1 MKLALTIAAAALS
14 AATLSACGGT
24 NQPVADPTTSSL
36 SPSVHTTRSTPP
48 PARSSAPQTSLSASE
63 AVTST
68 VDPCQVVTRT
78 EASALAHASF
88 GPGKEEGTKIRHEC
102 VYGAQTPNVLTVF
115 VVQAASPSA
124 AQAGWDTLLSE
135 AQQFAGQ
142 AAGKVRLTPDST
154 IGDKAEWVE
163 LNLSQIG
170 IDARGLA
177 FLKGPTGVYM
187 IDLVRGGTAAGQQ
200 ALAAEAQTAMSRLP

>member
-1 MKLALTIAAAALS
+1 
-14 AATLSACGGT
+14 
-24 NQPVADPTTSSL
+24 
-36 SPSVHTTRSTPP
+36 
-48 PARSSAPQTSLSASE
+48 
-63 AVTST
+63 

-177 FLKGPTGVYM
+177 FLKGATGVYM
-187 IDLVRGGTAAGQQ
+187 IDLVRGGTAAGQH